1 MNIALIGYRGT
12 GKTSVGKLLA
22 KKLNRKLLSTDK
34 MIIKKAGMPINKIV
48 KKCGWNRFRHLES
61 EAIKN
66 IGGKDN
72 CIIDSG
78 GGVILKNKN
87 ISALK
92 KNCIIVLLKANPKV
106 IASRIKSSKQRPPLT
121 NKSFIEEVRA
131 VLKQRKEKYNN
142 AADFIIS
149 TNNLSIGKVCNKIIS
164 KLKDKM

>member
-66 IGGKDN
+66 ISGKDN

-87 ISALK
+87 IDVMARSIFCFGFFTEKFLK
-92 KNCIIVLLKANPKV
+92 
-106 IASRIKSSKQRPPLT
+106 SKILP
-121 NKSFIEEVRA
+121 
-131 VLKQRKEKYNN
+131 
-142 AADFIIS
+142 
-149 TNNLSIGKVCNKIIS
+149 LSIFLFIKWAVTPKILS
-164 KLKDKM
+164 FL